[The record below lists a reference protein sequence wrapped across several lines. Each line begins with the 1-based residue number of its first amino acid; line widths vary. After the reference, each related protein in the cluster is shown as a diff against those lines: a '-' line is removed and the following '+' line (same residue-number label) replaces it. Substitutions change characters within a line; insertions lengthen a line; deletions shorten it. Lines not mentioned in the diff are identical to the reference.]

1 MNWANQ
7 VTYIRLLL
15 IPLVIACFYSGLPN
29 ANLLTAF
36 LFTVASLSDW
46 VDGYLARRLNQAS
59 DFGAFLDPVADKLL
73 VTIVLIMLVTVYSSL
88 LLATVVIITRELAIS
103 ALREWM
109 AVKGQSDLVSVAFSG
124 KLKTTTQMLAI
135 IVLLFAAPNYPD
147 WIWQLGFVL
156 IHLAAILSVYSM
168 FQYFRRAWPKLRNGL

>member
-29 ANLLTAF
+29 ANLLTAL
-36 LFTVASLSDW
+36 LFTIASLSDW

-73 VTIVLIMLVTVYSSL
+73 VTIVLIMLVSVYSSL
-88 LLATVVIITRELAIS
+88 LLATVVIVTRELAIS

-109 AVKGQSDLVSVAFSG
+109 GLLSVALVWWLSLVYFKR
-124 KLKTTTQMLAI
+124 KLGGVTGDCLGATQ
-135 IVLLFAAPNYPD
+135 
-147 WIWQLGFVL
+147 QLSEVVFYL
-156 IHLAAILSVYSM
+156 CL
-168 FQYFRRAWPKLRNGL
+168 GLNFGI